1 MGQVTKIT
9 PTKVTKVTKV
19 TKITKVT
26 KVILT
31 EATKTKATKVTKV
44 TKVILTAETK
54 TKVLVTK
61 VLVGVIR
68 GRIPMGEN
76 TTHPRGGP
84 TRLPIQRDK
93 TEVQMIM
100 MWIHLTC

>member
-1 MGQVTKIT
+1 MGRVTRVT
-9 PTKVTKVTKV
+9 PTKE
-19 TKITKVT
+19 T

-31 EATKTKATKVTKV
+31 KATKTKVTRITKV

-61 VLVGVIR
+61 VLVGVTR
-68 GRIPMGEN
+68 GKIPVGEI
-76 TTHPRGGP
+76 TIHPRGDP

-93 TEVQMIM
+93 TKVQMIM
-100 MWIHLTC
+100 MLIHLTC